1 MASKWRKSGEKWR
14 KTLKKSFNS
23 ASPSPP
29 SHISSY
35 CSYTLFL
42 LFLSLCSLYI
52 LPYVYCICRVVGRV
66 VGKVE
71 KPLILNGF
79 SVFEVRIAAS
89 LFKRMSF
96 VIWLLFLLRF
106 YHRKVCSEYAVTKC
120 RTCSNHCVKMSHKQ

>member
-1 MASKWRKSGEKWR
+1 MKKPLINKGKMNKKEFKVCESIP
-14 KTLKKSFNS
+14 TLLSFL
-23 ASPSPP
+23 
-29 SHISSY
+29 I
-35 CSYTLFL
+35 LFPYAVS
-42 LFLSLCSLYI
+42 FVSFPMFIPIYYS
-52 LPYVYCICRVVGRV
+52 YVYCICRV

-120 RTCSNHCVKMSHKQ
+120 RTCSNYCVKMSHKQ

>member
-1 MASKWRKSGEKWR
+1 MAKKWR

-79 SVFEVRIAAS
+79 GVFEVHIATS

-120 RTCSNHCVKMSHKQ
+120 RTCSNHCVKMSLKQ